1 MNPYDKL
8 KQDELQKEKE
18 NAIKRSSLEKK
29 LQKLENQQKELRK
42 VALTALDPAFVRRQ
56 LDKCEEEKRQITRML
71 SDL

>member
-8 KQDELQKEKE
+8 RQDELQQKKEKE
-18 NAIKRSSLEKK
+18 MKRNSLEKK
-29 LQKLENQQKELRK
+29 LLKLENQQKELRK

-56 LDKCEEEKRQITRML
+56 LDKCEEEKKQITRML

>member
-8 KQDELQKEKE
+8 RQDQLQKEKE

-29 LQKLENQQKELRK
+29 LVKLEAQQKELRK
-42 VALTALDPAFVRRQ
+42 VALTSLDPAFVRRQ
-56 LDKCEEEKRQITRML
+56 LDKCEEEKRQITRIL

>member
-8 KQDELQKEKE
+8 RQDEMQKEKE
-18 NAIKRSSLEKK
+18 KEMKRSSLEKK
-29 LQKLENQQKELRK
+29 LLKLENQQKELRK

-56 LDKCEEEKRQITRML
+56 LDKCEEEKKQITRML

>member
-8 KQDELQKEKE
+8 RQDELQKEKE

-29 LQKLENQQKELRK
+29 LLKLENQQKELRK

>member
-8 KQDELQKEKE
+8 RQDELQKEKE

-29 LQKLENQQKELRK
+29 LQKLEAQQKELRK

-56 LDKCEEEKRQITRML
+56 LDKCEEEKTQITRML

>member
-8 KQDELQKEKE
+8 RQDELQKKKEKE
-18 NAIKRSSLEKK
+18 MKRNSLEKK
-29 LQKLENQQKELRK
+29 LLKLENQQKELRK

-56 LDKCEEEKRQITRML
+56 LDKCEEEKKQITRML

>member
-8 KQDELQKEKE
+8 RQDELQKEKE

-56 LDKCEEEKRQITRML
+56 LDKCEEEKTQITRML

>member
-8 KQDELQKEKE
+8 RQDQLQKEKE

-29 LQKLENQQKELRK
+29 LVKLEAQQKELRK